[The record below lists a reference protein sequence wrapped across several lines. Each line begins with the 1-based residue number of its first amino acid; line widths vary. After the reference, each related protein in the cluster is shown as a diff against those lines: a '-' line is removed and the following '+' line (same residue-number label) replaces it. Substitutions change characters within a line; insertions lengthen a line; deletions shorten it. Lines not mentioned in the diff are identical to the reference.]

1 MTCKPFQTKFKSAF
15 FTISSTKLS
24 VLTLPSSLSMSQFYK
39 ILVKAWKGIDKLR
52 KFMVNLISFSIY
64 NILNEIVAALYS
76 GIMRSG
82 FQSLGRNITPLSFNN
97 NCNFSIKF
105 SDCSFLPD
113 SLHIVEC
120 SPKQTKQSTWVNS
133 CVVIC
138 LPFCTY
144 DRSCDLLLTWKN
156 RTMF

>member
-1 MTCKPFQTKFKSAF
+1 
-15 FTISSTKLS
+15 
-24 VLTLPSSLSMSQFYK
+24 
-39 ILVKAWKGIDKLR
+39 
-52 KFMVNLISFSIY
+52 MVNLISFSIY

-76 GIMRSG
+76 GIMRSA